1 MLKQNVNFSLNIK
14 VLIMTVA
21 SVKTVVEGL
30 PELSQVKQKMP
41 NFKNLTFQEY
51 TQRKI
56 HTAGNYR

>member
-1 MLKQNVNFSLNIK
+1 
-14 VLIMTVA
+14 MTVA

-41 NFKNLTFQEY
+41 NFKNLTFQKY

-56 HTAGNYR
+56 HTAENYRWT